1 MGKYKKGSRIT
12 CLEELVRQDVVFFR
26 DKVLHRSFFQ
36 LWQIRY
42 AIIQIERGTLFRADE
57 RSVPMKDWNR
67 MFDGS
72 DYEKE
77 FWGEEVDHE

>member
-36 LWQIRY
+36 SWQIRY
-42 AIIQIERGTLFRADE
+42 AIIQIESGTLFRADE
-57 RSVPMKDWNR
+57 RSVPMKD
-67 MFDGS
+67 
-72 DYEKE
+72 
-77 FWGEEVDHE
+77 

>member
-12 CLEELVRQDVVFFR
+12 CLEELVKQDMVFFR

-36 LWQIRY
+36 SWQIRY
-42 AIIQIERGTLFRADE
+42 AIIQIERGTLFRAKKTD
-57 RSVPMKDWNR
+57 
-67 MFDGS
+67 DGS

-77 FWGEEVDHE
+77 FCGEEVDHE